1 MPPAFARFVVR
12 KDAGLILGKSFGDL
26 LKPDTVYQ
34 IEEILGELIIR
45 EIGPSEIATRAAEKR
60 YPNWNHDANTIVE
73 DGSHLYTPTEYKM
86 RCALDNKNR
95 K

>member
-12 KDAGLILGKSFGDL
+12 KDKGLILGKSFGDL

-34 IEEILGELIIR
+34 IDEILDELVIR
-45 EIGPSEIATRAAEKR
+45 EIGPSAIATEGHR
-60 YPNWNHDANTIVE
+60 PNWNHDANTIVE
-73 DGSHLYTPTEYKM
+73 DGSHLYTPAEYKM